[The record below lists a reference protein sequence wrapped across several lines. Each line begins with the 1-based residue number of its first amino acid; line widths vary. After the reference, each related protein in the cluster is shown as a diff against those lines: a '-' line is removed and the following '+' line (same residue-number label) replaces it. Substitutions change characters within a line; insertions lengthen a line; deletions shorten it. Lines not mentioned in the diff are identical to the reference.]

1 MKNLVLKERKN
12 QKQQEKENFKYIET
26 EVRTQIN
33 LCFLNNN
40 NKAGK
45 NIQRKGENNMSYEI
59 KEIKKGIK
67 VHFIQTNK
75 FKTNLFA
82 VFLTTP
88 ICRQTVTQTALIP
101 AVLRMGTSKLKSQEE
116 ISIELENMYGA
127 TLDGGVEKIGDNQV
141 IKFYLETLNDNYV
154 PNNENLAT
162 KSIELLLDVIFNP
175 LIENGGFKKEIVES
189 EKNTIKRLIDG
200 KIDNKDMYSYLRC
213 IEEMYKDKPYG
224 LFKYGYVE
232 DLSKIDEKNL
242 YNDYKKMIDKAKIDI
257 FISGNFE
264 SNQITDAVEFNE
276 NIKKLQE
283 RNDTHIINT
292 EETEKKK
299 KVEIQTINEV
309 KDVTQGKLVIGLDID
324 YYEPNSKY
332 AMCIYNVILGESATS
347 KLFQN
352 VREKAGL
359 AYSARSTYLRQ
370 KNNIF
375 VRAGIEIK
383 NYEKALKIIKEQL
396 EDMKNGNFT
405 DEDIANAKKY
415 MVAGIKTVQDEQD
428 SEITYYMGQEMSG
441 KLLSFDEYIEKINW
455 VSRADIEKIANS
467 ININTIYFL
476 KNN

>member
-1 MKNLVLKERKN
+1 
-12 QKQQEKENFKYIET
+12 
-26 EVRTQIN
+26 
-33 LCFLNNN
+33 
-40 NKAGK
+40 
-45 NIQRKGENNMSYEI
+45 MSYEI

-67 VHFIQTNK
+67 IHFIQTNK

-82 VFLTTP
+82 IFLTTP

-101 AVLRMGTSKLKSQEE
+101 AVLRMGTANLKSQEK
-116 ISIELENMYGA
+116 ISIELENMFGA

-154 PNNENLAT
+154 PNNKNLAT

-175 LIENGGFKKEIVES
+175 LTENGGFKKEIVET

-200 KIDNKDMYSYLRC
+200 KIDNKDLYSYTRC

-224 LFKYGYVE
+224 LYKYGYIE
-232 DLSKIDEKNL
+232 DLASINEKNL
-242 YNDYKKMIDKAKIDI
+242 YDDYKKIINEAKIDI

-264 SNQITDAVEFNE
+264 SEQILDIISSNE
-276 NIKKLQE
+276 NIKKIQE

-292 EETEKKK
+292 EETEKKE
-299 KVEIQTINEV
+299 KVEIKTIKEE

-324 YYEPNSKY
+324 YNEPNSKY

-375 VRAGIEIK
+375 IRAGIEIK
-383 NYEKALKIIKEQL
+383 NYEKALNIIKEQL
-396 EDMKNGNFT
+396 EDMKNGKFT

-415 MVAGIKTVQDEQD
+415 MIAGIKTLQDEQD
-428 SEITYYMGQEMSG
+428 SEITYYIGQEISG
-441 KLLSFDEYIEKINW
+441 KLLSFDEYTNKIHW
-455 VSRADIEKIANS
+455 VSREDVIKIANS

-476 KNN
+476 KNNE